1 MLGKMT
7 YLLFLRVRSPQSFQ
21 KNNTENVIS
30 IIAPQIF
37 LLAYGPI
44 QKKKTHNLS
53 STNHLRTQFVFPPS
67 LPKTGGEEETE
78 TTGIFHKNRLTSDK
92 SPIHQ
97 VAFLSLWSWQSV
109 PLTSLLKLT
118 TTTKKKLR
126 NERSAISRIAGWMK
140 LDICYSKWGS
150 SSRRFVSLESRI
162 QWKRGFSVTKSPACF
177 KHRVFH
183 PNSH

>member
-37 LLAYGPI
+37 LWAYGPI

-67 LPKTGGEEETE
+67 LPKTGGEQETE

-109 PLTSLLKLT
+109 PLASLLKLT
-118 TTTKKKLR
+118 TQQKNLEM
-126 NERSAISRIAGWMK
+126 NVQ
-140 LDICYSKWGS
+140 
-150 SSRRFVSLESRI
+150 RFLESLDEWNWTYAI
-162 QWKRGFSVTKSPACF
+162 ENGGFPAGDLL
-177 KHRVFH
+177 V
-183 PNSH
+183 

>member
-7 YLLFLRVRSPQSFQ
+7 CLLFLRVRSPQSFQ
-21 KNNTENVIS
+21 KNYTENIIS

-67 LPKTGGEEETE
+67 LPKTGGEQETE

-109 PLTSLLKLT
+109 PLASLLKLT
-118 TTTKKKLR
+118 TTTTKKNFEMNVQL
-126 NERSAISRIAGWMK
+126 
-140 LDICYSKWGS
+140 
-150 SSRRFVSLESRI
+150 FLESLDE
-162 QWKRGFSVTKSPACF
+162 
-177 KHRVFH
+177 
-183 PNSH
+183 

>member
-21 KNNTENVIS
+21 KNNAENVIS

-37 LLAYGPI
+37 LWAYGPI

-67 LPKTGGEEETE
+67 LPKTAGEQETE
-78 TTGIFHKNRLTSDK
+78 TTGIFPKNRLTSDK

-109 PLTSLLKLT
+109 PLASLLTLT
-118 TTTKKKLR
+118 TQQKKELR
-126 NERSAISRIAGWMK
+126 NERSAISRIAG
-140 LDICYSKWGS
+140 
-150 SSRRFVSLESRI
+150 
-162 QWKRGFSVTKSPACF
+162 
-177 KHRVFH
+177 
-183 PNSH
+183 

>member
-37 LLAYGPI
+37 LWAYGPI

-67 LPKTGGEEETE
+67 LPKTGGEQETE
-78 TTGIFHKNRLTSDK
+78 TTGIFHKKRLTSDK

-109 PLTSLLKLT
+109 PLASLLKLT
-118 TTTKKKLR
+118 TQQNNLEM
-126 NERSAISRIAGWMK
+126 NVQ
-140 LDICYSKWGS
+140 
-150 SSRRFVSLESRI
+150 RFLESLDEWNWTYAI
-162 QWKRGFSVTKSPACF
+162 ENGGVPAGDLL
-177 KHRVFH
+177 V
-183 PNSH
+183 